1 MKDTIT
7 ITFDRGYLPPRCRK
21 QYRQRIKKDFDF
33 EIKEVTSDEFVKV
46 IVDNENKDYFVYNN
60 EFYVESY
67 YNTIEKIV
75 NREVSQIRT
84 EYGKPTK
91 YYYNPEYSEDTP
103 TLNDTVGMYDKLL
116 PMENELLAV
125 IDDICKD
132 YVVYE
137 GKIYTKTDSI
147 PCYVLSTDYYSFDVC
162 VESRVYKIDKI
173 NNATAFDVKHLEL
186 AIEAASSGKN
196 VLKGVKKL
204 PFVNLDAYPVTY
216 TNFATG
222 MTGKYIRQSA
232 DQIEENL
239 AFIVDAVKSLFD
251 ENRLRMNDIACCGFS
266 YIKINNVSDHFTALQ
281 TDGISML
288 KTSIPSDLLSIKV
301 QDVKFEFDMN
311 EIALVPV
318 ITLSDEDTKTF
329 KKYYN

>member
-21 QYRQRIKKDFDF
+21 QYRQRIKKAFDF
-33 EIKEVTSDEFVKV
+33 EIKEVTSDEFAKV
-46 IVDNENKDYFVYNN
+46 IIDEENKDYFVYNN
-60 EFYVESY
+60 EFYKESH

-75 NREVSQIRT
+75 NHKVSKIPT

-125 IDDICKD
+125 VNDICKD

-147 PCYVLSTDYYSFDVC
+147 PCYVLSTSYYSYDVYI
-162 VESRVYKIDKI
+162 ESKICNIKNI
-173 NNATAFDVKHLEL
+173 NNSTFYDVKHLDL
-186 AIEAASSGKN
+186 AIENANVGNN
-196 VLKGVKKL
+196 VLKGIKKL
-204 PFVNLDAYPVTY
+204 PYVNLDVYPVTY

-222 MTGKYIRQSA
+222 SKYIRRSA
-232 DQIEENL
+232 DQIEEDL
-239 AFIVDAVKSLFD
+239 AIIVDAVKSLFD
-251 ENRLRMNDIACCGFS
+251 ENRLRINDIAYCGFS
-266 YIKINNVSDHFTALQ
+266 YVKINNVSDHFTALQ

-288 KTSIPSDLLSIKV
+288 KTSIPSDLFSIKV

-311 EIALVPV
+311 ETALVPV